1 MSISRL
7 CYLCVVCVICGRVYL
22 CIYWRLRLSVLPFVF
37 PMKVGSLNG
46 EYLRLEHAIREWVA
60 RDLAPKI
67 HDFDR
72 PPVGAV
78 LDGLKRFGPL
88 GADAIPLGLL
98 CEELEYVDTALRVI
112 LSDHVAATIDGGAPD
127 QVRRFTAAAGAT
139 GLIRASRDASMKHV
153 SERPAPPQSHQLI
166 AGMESDYQVAR
177 ALWLRSA
184 ELKNGGRPCRGEIDL
199 GVQFCRSPPR
209 RGPPATPSRST
220 APTATRMRI
229 PWAGSTATTRR

>member
-1 MSISRL
+1 
-7 CYLCVVCVICGRVYL
+7 
-22 CIYWRLRLSVLPFVF
+22 
-37 PMKVGSLNG
+37 MKVGSLSG
-46 EYLRLEHAIREWVA
+46 EYLRLEHAIRDWVA
-60 RDLAPKI
+60 RELAPKI

-72 PPVGAV
+72 PPVGVV

-88 GADAIPLGLL
+88 GPDAIPLGLL
-98 CEELEYVDTALRVI
+98 CEALEYVDTSLRVI

-127 QVRRFTAAAGAT
+127 EVRRFTAAAGAT
-139 GLIRASRDASMKHV
+139 GLIRASRDASVKYV

-199 GVQFCRSPPR
+199 ACSFAIAAAARAAGDAVQVHGANGYSNAYPVGRFYRHYRAVSGRAPFNL
-209 RGPPATPSRST
+209 PS
-220 APTATRMRI
+220 
-229 PWAGSTATTRR
+229 